1 MPSINGKIDAI
12 IICDDFFILFYFF
25 SVVVF
30 FFQHIEHISHTLRVK
45 NLLMR
50 ADCYSVVCVKKSKAI
65 ETNRCDESFCL
76 LIAAL
81 HCCMCNLKPKIT
93 IHSSRQMPTISQL
106 QSDGFFSLSSSRL
119 LLLSTAMAT
128 ECFFIVFSEKAN
140 SCITSSPK
148 ITLYILNHAN
158 AL

>member
-12 IICDDFFILFYFF
+12 IICNDFFIFIFF
-25 SVVVF
+25 RRRF
-30 FFQHIEHISHTLRVK
+30 LLQHIEHISHTLRVK
-45 NLLMR
+45 NLFMR

-65 ETNRCDESFCL
+65 EKNRCDESFCL

-106 QSDGFFSLSSSRL
+106 QSDGFFSLFSSRL
-119 LLLSTAMAT
+119 LLLSTVMAT
-128 ECFFIVFSEKAN
+128 ATVCF
-140 SCITSSPK
+140 
-148 ITLYILNHAN
+148 L
-158 AL
+158 